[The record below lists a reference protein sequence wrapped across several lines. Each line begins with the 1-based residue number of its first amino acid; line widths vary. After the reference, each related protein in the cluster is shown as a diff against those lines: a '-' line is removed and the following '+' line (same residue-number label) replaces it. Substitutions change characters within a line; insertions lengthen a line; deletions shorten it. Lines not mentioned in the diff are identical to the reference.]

1 MAGIIPAAEGFRE
14 DKLARNRTFG
24 ASGSWRQIVLTTVS
38 GIALCASVPALAQTA
53 AEPDEPTAESTD
65 TPEAEEGI
73 VVDGYRKSLENA
85 QNIKRDADTV
95 VDVITAEDIG
105 ALPDRSVAEAL
116 QRVPG
121 VNISRFEQ
129 RNDPD
134 RFSVEGSGVIIRGLP
149 YVRSELN
156 GRDIFSA
163 NGGRE
168 LSFNDVSPELL
179 GRVEVFKNTTAD
191 MIDGG
196 ISGTVNLVT
205 RKPLD
210 NRGLNIAGTI
220 EGNYGDMA
228 KKWSPGFSILASNTF
243 DTGIGTFGL
252 QLAYAQSE
260 LVTKTDAS
268 QITDPCYR
276 APALNGPC
284 LRVRPV
290 GSGGFGGSQQFD
302 ATNFPPAGAVFVPK
316 GAGVRTTDLTRDR
329 NAISAVGQWE
339 SNDGRALLTVEY
351 LRAETEAT
359 LNEYSV
365 LALVNDDG
373 LFPVLAPGTTATY
386 EGNQFVSGTLTQLQ
400 PFTGGRGIP
409 TELLRFQRE
418 DTAMTEDFSVHLKLD
433 PTDRLRFNFEVQHI
447 RSDRTED
454 GFISAMQTYTDVRID
469 NSGSTPQVEFL
480 QPGSATSPASYF
492 NDPSRTFYW
501 FLLDNQVKNDGDL
514 TTLRFDAEYDVSD
527 EGFFRKARFGARW
540 GDRGRV
546 TRSANFSNWGNLGA
560 PWTGRGGN
568 WNCGDFQAF
577 GCGGAYVRDFPNSAQ
592 LRNPFGSGFQRGNAP
607 VPFGDGSAFFF
618 GGDNMVAD
626 YLSGAIRTQ
635 ASAITAFTLT
645 PNAWFPI
652 SARANA
658 LPGGPWTAG
667 EISDVEE
674 STFAAYARLD
684 FGANIGEK
692 ATLSGNVGLRYLGTK
707 VRSGGSFSLP
717 SPNIFDD
724 NGNRDG
730 VVQLAEVQ
738 GSCAFILANNITPVP
753 GYCGLSPA
761 RQAQFAALFTGE
773 VIPDPL
779 NISFSRWLPSF
790 NAKLDFGN
798 GMVLRGAVSKGISNP
813 DLSAYTSGGGAYDNT
828 NNLRAGGTLAT
839 GPLIGI
845 GTGNRFLRP
854 VQSWNFDLS
863 LEWYF
868 ARVGSIT
875 VAGFVKDIKD
885 VINRGA
891 IVRPFSTRSGI
902 ADVLFDTP
910 VNSDGGTL
918 KGAEIAYQQTYDFLP
933 GLLSGFGSG
942 LTYTYVDAGDFN
954 NSTLGSEQSPL
965 AGGLPL
971 AGVSK
976 HTVNAVLFY
985 EKGPLSAR
993 VAYNWRSDFLQ
1004 TPRDVI
1010 FPFSPIYGE
1019 STGQLDGSIF
1029 FTVNEHLK
1037 LGVQGVNLLDEVTQT
1052 SQVIDFDGTRV
1063 TRSAFRNDRRFTFL
1077 ARISF

>member
-1 MAGIIPAAEGFRE
+1 LAKSFEQRFGRASHFSRFATASTLVLAAMT
-14 DKLARNRTFG
+14 A
-24 ASGSWRQIVLTTVS
+24 Q
-38 GIALCASVPALAQTA
+38 PALAQSADAA
-53 AEPDEPTAESTD
+53 AEPAA
-65 TPEAEEGI
+65 AEEEEII
-73 VVDGYRKSLENA
+73 VTGYRKALESA
-85 QNIKRDADTV
+85 QSIKRDADTF
-95 VDVITAEDIG
+95 VDVISAEDIG

-149 YVRSELN
+149 FVRSELN

-179 GRVEVFKNTTAD
+179 GRVEVFKNSTAD
-191 MIDGG
+191 MVDGG

-210 NRGLNIAGTI
+210 KPGLNIAGTI
-220 EGNYGDMA
+220 EGNYGDLA
-228 KKWSPGFSILASNTF
+228 KEWSPGFSVLASNTF
-243 DTGIGTFGL
+243 ETGIGTFGL

-260 LVTKTDAS
+260 LVTRTDAS

-276 APALNGPC
+276 APALNAPC
-284 LRVRPV
+284 IRVRPV
-290 GSGGFGGSQQFD
+290 GSGGFGGSQQFNGS
-302 ATNFPPAGAVFVPK
+302 NFPPAGAVFVPK

-329 NAISAVGQWE
+329 NAYSAVGQWE
-339 SNDGRALLTVEY
+339 SNDGSAQITVEY

-359 LNEYSV
+359 LNEFAV
-365 LALVNDDG
+365 LALVNDDA
-373 LFPVLAPGTTATY
+373 LFPVPAPGTTPVFA
-386 EGNQFVSGTLTQLQ
+386 GNQFISGTLTQLQ

-418 DTAMTEDFSVHLKLD
+418 DTAMTEDLSIHIKLN
-433 PTDRLRFNFEVQHI
+433 PSDRLRFNVEVQHI
-447 RSDRTED
+447 KSDRTED
-454 GFISAMQTYTDVRID
+454 GFISAMQTYTDLVID
-469 NSGSTPQVEFL
+469 NGGNTPIVQFL
-480 QPGSATSPASYF
+480 QPGTTGSPTSYF

-501 FLLDNQVKNDGDL
+501 FLIDNQVKNDGEL
-514 TTLRFDAEYDVSD
+514 TSMRFDGEYDVSD
-527 EGFFRKARFGARW
+527 DGFFKKARFGARW
-540 GDRGRV
+540 GDRNRV

-577 GCGGAYVRDFPNSAQ
+577 GCGGAYVRDFPNSAN
-592 LRNPFGSGFQRGNAP
+592 LRNPFGDNFQRGNSP
-607 VPFGDGSAFFF
+607 IPMGDGSAFFF

-635 ASAITAFTLT
+635 ANAITAFTLT

-652 SARANA
+652 SARASNV
-658 LPGGPWTAG
+658 PGGPWTPG

-674 STFAAYARLD
+674 STFGAYARVD
-684 FGANIGEK
+684 FGADIGDKASLTGNI
-692 ATLSGNVGLRYLGTK
+692 GLRYVRSS

-717 SPNIFDD
+717 TPEFFDN

-753 GYCGLSPA
+753 GYCGLTPQ
-761 RQAQFAALFTGE
+761 RQAAYAALFTGE

-779 NISFSRWLPSF
+779 NESYSNWLPSF
-790 NAKLDFGN
+790 NARFDFGN
-798 GMVLRGAVSKGISNP
+798 GILVRGAVSKGISRP
-813 DLSAYTSGGGAYDNT
+813 DLSAFTSGGGAFDNT
-828 NNLRAGGTLAT
+828 NNLRAGGTLAN
-839 GPLIGI
+839 GPLLGI
-845 GTGNRFLRP
+845 NTGNRFLRP
-854 VQSWNFDLS
+854 VESWNFDLS
-863 LEWYF
+863 FEWYW
-868 ARVGSIT
+868 ADVGSLT
-875 VAGFVKDIKD
+875 VSAFLKDIKN
-885 VINRGA
+885 VINSGA
-891 IVRPFSTRSGI
+891 IVRPFQTRSGSTDI
-902 ADVLFDTP
+902 IFNTP

-918 KGAEIAYQQTYDFLP
+918 KGVEFAYQQVYDFLP
-933 GLLSGFGSG
+933 GLLSGLGAG

-954 NSTLGSEQSPL
+954 NSSLGSEQSPL

-976 HTVNAVLFY
+976 HTVNAVAFY
-985 EKGPLSAR
+985 EKGPVSLRA
-993 VAYNWRSDFLQ
+993 AYNWRSDFLQ

-1019 STGQLDGSIF
+1019 STGQLDASIF
-1029 FTVNEHLK
+1029 FKVTENIK
-1037 LGVQGVNLLDEVTQT
+1037 LGVQGVNLLDEVTAT
-1052 SQVIDFDGTRV
+1052 SQVIDFTGTRV

-1077 ARISF
+1077 ARFDF

>member
-1 MAGIIPAAEGFRE
+1 M
-14 DKLARNRTFG
+14 ARNRLFSAMNLRRMTALTS
-24 ASGSWRQIVLTTVS
+24 AST
-38 GIALCASVPALAQTA
+38 IALCAIAAQPAMAQDAADPQAA
-53 AEPDEPTAESTD
+53 AEAP
-65 TPEAEEGI
+65 AEEPEITVTGFRQAL
-73 VVDGYRKSLENA
+73 GNA
-85 QNIKRDADTV
+85 QGIKRRSDTF

-121 VNISRFEQ
+121 INISRFEQ

-179 GRVEVFKNTTAD
+179 GRVEVFKNSTAD

-205 RKPLD
+205 RKPL
-210 NRGLNIAGTI
+210 NKPGLNIAGTL
-220 EGNYGDMA
+220 EANYGDMA

-243 DTGIGTFGL
+243 ESNIGTFGI

-276 APALNGPC
+276 DAALTGPC

-290 GSGGFGGSQQFD
+290 GSGGFSGSQNFN
-302 ATNFPPAGAVFVPK
+302 ASNFPPANSVFVPK
-316 GAGVRTTDLTRDR
+316 GAGVRTTDLTRER
-329 NAISAVGQWE
+329 SAFSAVGQWE
-339 SNDGRALLTVEY
+339 SNDGRAQLTLEY
-351 LRAETEAT
+351 LRAETNAT
-359 LNEYSV
+359 LNEFAV

-373 LFPVLAPGTTATY
+373 LFPVTAPGTTP
-386 EGNQFVSGTLTQLQ
+386 EFRGNQWVAGTLTQVQ

-418 DTAMTEDFSVHLKLD
+418 DTAMTEDFSAHVKLN
-433 PTDRLRFNFEVQHI
+433 PTDRLRMNFEFQHI
-447 RSDRTED
+447 KSDRTED

-469 NSGSTPQVEFL
+469 NRGSTPLVEFL
-480 QPGSATSPASYF
+480 QPGSTTSPSSYF
-492 NDPSRTFYW
+492 NDPSRTMYW
-501 FLLDNQVKNDGDL
+501 FLLDNQVKNDGGL
-514 TTLRFDAEYDVSD
+514 TSVRFDAEYDVSD
-527 EGFFRKARFGARW
+527 DGFFKKARFGGRW
-540 GDRGRV
+540 GDRNRV

-577 GCGGAYVRDFPNSAQ
+577 GCGGAYVRDFPGSAN
-592 LRNPFGSGFQRGNAP
+592 LRSPFGDNFQRGNAP

-618 GGDNMVAD
+618 GGDNMLAD
-626 YLSGAIRTQ
+626 YLSGAIRPQ
-635 ASAITAFTLT
+635 ASAITNFTLT

-652 SARANA
+652 SARSNA

-667 EISDVEE
+667 EISDVSEE
-674 STFAAYARLD
+674 TFAAYARVD
-684 FGANIGEK
+684 FGADMGDKIK
-692 ATLSGNVGLRYLGTK
+692 LTGNFGLRYVSTA
-707 VRSGGSFSLP
+707 VQSGGSFSLP
-717 SPNIFDD
+717 SPKIFDD

-738 GSCAFILANNITPVP
+738 GSCAFILQNNITPVP

-761 RQAQFAALFTGE
+761 RQADFASLFTGE

-779 NISFSRWLPSF
+779 NIRYSNWLPSF
-790 NAKLDFGN
+790 NARLDFGN
-798 GMVLRGAVSKGISNP
+798 GMLVRGAISKGISRP
-813 DLSAYTSGGGAYDNT
+813 DLSAFASGGGAFDNT
-828 NNLRAGGTLAT
+828 NNLRAGGILST

-854 VQSWNFDLS
+854 VESWNFDLS
-863 LEWYF
+863 FEWYW
-868 ARVGSIT
+868 ADVGSLS
-875 VAGFVKDIKD
+875 VAGFVKDMKSI
-885 VINRGA
+885 INSGA
-891 IVRPFSTRSGI
+891 IVRQFGTPAGVNT
-902 ADVLFDTP
+902 DVLFNTP

-918 KGAEIAYQQTYDFLP
+918 KGVEVSYQQAYTFLP
-933 GLLSGFGSG
+933 GLLSGLGSQ

-976 HTVNAVLFY
+976 HTLNATVFY
-985 EKGPLSAR
+985 EKGPFAAR
-993 VAYNWRSDFLQ
+993 LAYNWRSDFLQ

-1029 FTVNEHLK
+1029 FTVNEHIK
-1037 LGVQGVNLLDEVTQT
+1037 LGVQGVNLLDEVTRT
-1052 SQVIDFDGTRV
+1052 SQVIDFAGTRA
-1063 TRSAFRNDRRFTFL
+1063 TRSSFRNDRRFTFL
-1077 ARISF
+1077 ARFDF

>member
-1 MAGIIPAAEGFRE
+1 MS
-14 DKLARNRTFG
+14 KYSVLARRRRFT
-24 ASGSWRQIVLTTVS
+24 ALTTAS
-38 GIALCASVPALAQTA
+38 TLALCAIAQPAFAQTA
-53 AEPDEPTAESTD
+53 EETDSTVAA
-65 TPEAEEGI
+65 EAEDEII
-73 VVDGYRKSLENA
+73 VTGFRKSLENA
-85 QNIKRDADTV
+85 QGIKKEADTF

-105 ALPDRSVAEAL
+105 ALADRSVAEAL

-149 YVRSELN
+149 FVRSELN

-179 GRVEVFKNTTAD
+179 GRVEVFKNSTAD

-210 NRGLNIAGTI
+210 KPGLHVAGTI

-228 KKWSPGFSILASNTF
+228 KKWSPGFSILGSNTF
-243 DTGIGTFGL
+243 ETGIGTFGL

-276 APALNGPC
+276 APALNAAC
-284 LRVRPV
+284 IRVRPV
-290 GSGGFGGSQQFD
+290 GSGGFGGTQQFNES
-302 ATNFPPAGAVFVPK
+302 NFPPAGAIFVPK

-329 NAISAVGQWE
+329 NAFSAVGQWE
-339 SNDGRALLTVEY
+339 SNDGTALVTVEY
-351 LRAETEAT
+351 LRAETDAT
-359 LNEYSV
+359 LNEYAV

-373 LFPVLAPGTTATY
+373 LFPVIAPGTTPVIQN
-386 EGNQFVSGTLTQLQ
+386 GQFISGTLTQLQ

-418 DTAMTEDFSVHLKLD
+418 DTAMTEDFSVHLKLN
-433 PTDRLRFNFEVQHI
+433 PSDRLRFNFEVQHI
-447 RSDRTED
+447 KSDRTED
-454 GFISAMQTYTDVRID
+454 GFISAMQTYSDVRID

-480 QPGSATSPASYF
+480 QPGTSNSPASYF
-492 NDPSRTFYW
+492 NDPTRTFYW
-501 FLLDNQVKNDGDL
+501 FLLDNQVKNDGEL
-514 TTLRFDAEYDVSD
+514 TSLRFDGEYDVSD
-527 EGFFRKARFGARW
+527 DGFFKKARFGARW
-540 GDRGRV
+540 GDRNRV
-546 TRSANFSNWGNLGA
+546 SRSANFSNWGNLGA

-607 VPFGDGSAFFF
+607 VPLGDGSAFFF

-635 ASAITAFTLT
+635 AAAITAYTLT

-652 SARANA
+652 SARASNV
-658 LPGGPWTAG
+658 PGGPWTPG
-667 EISDVEE
+667 EISDVDE
-674 STFAAYARLD
+674 STFGAYARVD
-684 FGANIGEK
+684 FGSDLSDK
-692 ATLSGNVGLRYLGTK
+692 VKLSGNIGLRYVRTK
-707 VRSGGSFSLP
+707 VQSGGSFSLP
-717 SPNIFDD
+717 TPEFFDN

-761 RQAQFAALFTGE
+761 RQAAYAALFTGE

-779 NISFSRWLPSF
+779 NETYSNWLPSF
-790 NAKLDFGN
+790 NARIDFGN
-798 GMVLRGAVSKGISNP
+798 GILVRGAVSKGISRP
-813 DLSAYTSGGGAYDNT
+813 DLSAFTSGGGAFDNT
-828 NNLRAGGTLAT
+828 NNLRAGGLLAT
-839 GPLIGI
+839 GPLLGI
-845 GTGNRFLRP
+845 NTGNRFLRP
-854 VQSWNFDLS
+854 VESWNYDLS
-863 LEWYF
+863 FEWYWDD
-868 ARVGSIT
+868 VGSLT
-875 VAGFVKDIKD
+875 VSGFIKDIKNI
-885 VINRGA
+885 INSGA
-891 IVRPFSTRSGI
+891 IVRPFQTRSGI
-902 ADVLFDTP
+902 TDIIFNTP

-918 KGAEIAYQQTYDFLP
+918 KGVEVAYQQTYDFLP
-933 GLLSGFGSG
+933 GFLSGLGAQM
-942 LTYTYVDAGDFN
+942 TYTYVDAGDFN
-954 NSTLGSEQSPL
+954 NSTLGSEQSPF

-976 HTVNAVLFY
+976 HTVNAVAFY
-985 EKGPLSAR
+985 EKGPISAR

-1029 FTVNEHLK
+1029 FTVMKGIK

-1052 SQVIDFDGTRV
+1052 SQVIDFNGTRS

-1077 ARISF
+1077 ARFEF

>member
-1 MAGIIPAAEGFRE
+1 LLKPSKFSRKIRSGI
-14 DKLARNRTFG
+14 L
-24 ASGSWRQIVLTTVS
+24 VTVS
-38 GIALCASVPALAQTA
+38 GIALAALASQPVLA
-53 AEPDEPTAESTD
+53 QDADTAE
-65 TPEAEEGI
+65 PEAEEATAPEGEDEI
-73 VVDGYRKSLENA
+73 IVDGYRKALENA
-85 QNIKRDADTV
+85 QNIKREADTF
-95 VDVITAEDIG
+95 VDVISAEDIG

-116 QRVPG
+116 QRIPG
-121 VNISRFEQ
+121 INISRFEQ

-149 YVRSELN
+149 FVRSELN

-179 GRVEVFKNTTAD
+179 GRVEVFKNSTAD
-191 MIDGG
+191 MIDGSL
-196 ISGTVNLVT
+196 SGTVNLVT

-210 NRGLNIAGTI
+210 NRGLNIAGTL

-228 KKWSPGFSILASNTF
+228 KEWSPGFSVLASNTF

-260 LVTKTDAS
+260 LVTRTDAS

-302 ATNFPPAGAVFVPK
+302 ATNFPPAGALFVPK
-316 GAGVRTTDLTRDR
+316 GAGVRTTDLSRDR

-339 SNDGRALLTVEY
+339 SNDGRAQLTVEY

-359 LNEYSV
+359 LNEFAV
-365 LALVNDDG
+365 LALVNDDA

-386 EGNQFVSGTLTQLQ
+386 EGNQFVSGTLTQA
-400 PFTGGRGIP
+400 GNGIP

-418 DTAMTEDFSVHLKLD
+418 DTAKTEDYSLHLKLD

-447 RSDRTED
+447 KSDRTED

-480 QPGSATSPASYF
+480 RPGSTTSPSSYF

-501 FLLDNQVKNDGDL
+501 FLIDNQVKNDGDL
-514 TTLRFDAEYDVSD
+514 TSMRFDGEYDVSD

-568 WNCGDFQAF
+568 WNCADPQVF
-577 GCGGAYVRDFPNSAQ
+577 GCGGAYVRDFLGSANV
-592 LRNPFGSGFQRGNAP
+592 RSPFGAGFQRGNAP
-607 VPFGDGSAFFF
+607 IPFGDGSAFFF
-618 GGDNMVAD
+618 GGDNMVRD

-635 ASAITAFTLT
+635 AAAITAYTLT

-652 SARANA
+652 SARASNV
-658 LPGGPWTAG
+658 PGGVWTPG
-667 EISDVEE
+667 EISDVDE
-674 STFAAYARLD
+674 STFGAYARVD
-684 FGANIGEK
+684 FGANLGAK
-692 ATLSGNVGLRYLGTK
+692 TTLSGNIGLRY
-707 VRSGGSFSLP
+707 VRTNVQSGGAFSLP
-717 SPNIFDD
+717 TPEFFDN

-730 VVQLAEVQ
+730 VVQLSEVQ

-753 GYCGLSPA
+753 GYCGLTPA
-761 RQAQFAALFTGE
+761 RQAAYAALFTGE

-779 NISFSRWLPSF
+779 NVSYTNWLPSL

-798 GMVLRGAVSKGISNP
+798 GLLVRGAASKGIYRP
-813 DLSAYTSGGGAYDNT
+813 DLSSYTSGGGAFDNT
-828 NNLRAGGTLAT
+828 NNLRAGGILAN
-839 GPLIGI
+839 GPLLGI
-845 GTGNRFLRP
+845 NTGNRFLRP
-854 VQSWNFDLS
+854 VEAWNYDLS
-863 LEWYF
+863 LEWYW
-868 ARVGSIT
+868 ADVGSLT
-875 VAGFVKDIKD
+875 VSAFLKDIKN
-885 VINRGA
+885 VINSGA
-891 IVRPFSTRSGI
+891 IVRPFTTSSGVTDI
-902 ADVLFDTP
+902 IFNTP

-918 KGAEIAYQQTYDFLP
+918 KGVEIAYQQVYDFLP
-933 GLLSGFGSG
+933 GLLSGLGAG

-954 NSTLGSEQSPL
+954 NSSLGAEQSPL
-965 AGGLPL
+965 SGGLPL

-976 HTVNAVLFY
+976 HTINAVGFY
-985 EKGPLSAR
+985 EKGPLSFR
-993 VAYNWRSDFLQ
+993 LAYNWRSDFLQ

-1029 FTVNEHLK
+1029 VTVNEHLK
-1037 LGVQGVNLLDEVTQT
+1037 LGVQAVNLLDEVTQT
-1052 SQVIDFDGTRV
+1052 SQVIDFEGTRA

-1077 ARISF
+1077 ARINF

>member
-1 MAGIIPAAEGFRE
+1 LAQSSSFVRASRFAALTTASSLVLAAVVATPVFAQDAPAPAQADAEAEQQDEIIVTGFR
-14 DKLARNRTFG
+14 K
-24 ASGSWRQIVLTTVS
+24 
-38 GIALCASVPALAQTA
+38 ALA
-53 AEPDEPTAESTD
+53 D
-65 TPEAEEGI
+65 
-73 VVDGYRKSLENA
+73 A
-85 QNIKRDADTV
+85 QVIKKDADTF

-179 GRVEVFKNTTAD
+179 GRVEVFKNATAD

-196 ISGTVNLVT
+196 IAGSVNLVT

-210 NRGLNIAGTI
+210 SSGFKLAGTI

-228 KKWSPGFSILASNTF
+228 KEWSPGFSVLASNTF
-243 DTGIGTFGL
+243 ETGAGTFGI

-290 GSGGFGGSQQFD
+290 GSGGFGVGQPFNAS
-302 ATNFPPAGAVFVPK
+302 NFPPAGAVFVPK

-329 NAISAVGQWE
+329 DAISAVAQWE
-339 SNDGRALLTVEY
+339 SNDGRAQFTAEY
-351 LRAETEAT
+351 LRATTEAT
-359 LNEYSV
+359 LNEFAV

-373 LFPVLAPGTTATY
+373 LFPIPAPGTTPVFD
-386 EGNQFVSGTLTQLQ
+386 GNQFVSGTLTQLQ

-418 DTAMTEDFSVHLKLD
+418 DTAKTEDFSFHLRLS

-447 RSDRTED
+447 KSDRTED

-480 QPGSATSPASYF
+480 QPGGTTSPASYF

-501 FLLDNQVKNDGDL
+501 FLLDNQVKNDGQL
-514 TTLRFDAEYDVSD
+514 TTMRADAEYDISD
-527 EGFFRKARFGARW
+527 EGFFRKVRFGARW
-540 GDRGRV
+540 GDRSRV

-592 LRNPFGSGFQRGNAP
+592 LRNPFGNDFQRGNAP
-607 VPFGDGSAFFF
+607 VPLGDGSAFFF
-618 GGDNMVAD
+618 GGDNLVAD

-635 ASAITAFTLT
+635 ANAITAFTLT

-652 SARANA
+652 SARASNV
-658 LPGGPWTAG
+658 PGGVWTPG

-674 STFAAYARLD
+674 NTSSAYVRVD
-684 FGANIGEK
+684 FGTDFGGDT
-692 ATLSGNVGLRYLGTK
+692 TLSGNFGLRYVKTS

-717 SPNIFDD
+717 SPEFFDN

-730 VVQLAEVQ
+730 IVQLAEVQ
-738 GSCAFILANNITPVP
+738 GSCAFIRANNITPVP

-761 RQAQFAALFTGE
+761 RQAAYARLFTGE
-773 VIPDPL
+773 VISDPL
-779 NISFSRWLPSF
+779 NISFSNWLPSF

-798 GMVLRGAVSKGISNP
+798 GILVRGAVSKGISRP
-813 DLSAYTSGGGAYDNT
+813 DLSSFTSGGGAFDNT
-828 NNLRAGGTLAT
+828 NNLRAGGTLET
-839 GPLIGI
+839 GPLLGI

-863 LEWYF
+863 FEWYW
-868 ARVGSIT
+868 ARVGSLT
-875 VAGFVKDIKD
+875 LSAFAKDIKNI
-885 VINRGA
+885 INSGA
-891 IVRPFSTRSGI
+891 VVRPFTTSSGTTDI
-902 ADVLFDTP
+902 IFNTP

-918 KGAEIAYQQTYDFLP
+918 KGVEVAYQQVYDFLP
-933 GLLSGFGSG
+933 GLLSGLGAG

-954 NSTLGSEQSPL
+954 NASLGAEQSPL
-965 AGGLPL
+965 SGGLPL

-976 HTVNAVLFY
+976 HTVNAVAFY
-985 EKGPLSAR
+985 EKGPVSLRA
-993 VAYNWRSDFLQ
+993 AYNWRSSFLQ

-1019 STGQLDGSIF
+1019 STGQLDASIF
-1029 FTVNEHLK
+1029 FSVSRNLK
-1037 LGVQGVNLLDEVTQT
+1037 LGIQGVNLLDEVTQT
-1052 SQVIDFDGTRV
+1052 SQVIDFNGTRA

-1077 ARISF
+1077 ARFDF